1 MAPHS
6 SRVMIVGH
14 PGNLGDGLTAVGSRE
29 PGVVVGTVPVL
40 PREQTNEFLSV
51 SINYDS
57 KKTIPLTPLPAKF
70 NYNPDPSLLPYHRI
84 ALTSGPKPIS
94 NHASKF

>member
-40 PREQTNEFLSV
+40 PREQANEILSI
-51 SINYDS
+51 SINYGSQNNPFD
-57 KKTIPLTPLPAKF
+57 PPPTPPTAKF
-70 NYNPDPSLLPYHRI
+70 I
-84 ALTSGPKPIS
+84 
-94 NHASKF
+94 

>member
-40 PREQTNEFLSV
+40 PREQTNEILSI
-51 SINYDS
+51 SINDDS
-57 KKTIPLTPLPAKF
+57 Q
-70 NYNPDPSLLPYHRI
+70 NNPFDPPPPSQI
-84 ALTSGPKPIS
+84 
-94 NHASKF
+94 

>member
-14 PGNLGDGLTAVGSRE
+14 PGNLGDGLTAVGSSE

-40 PREQTNEFLSV
+40 PREQTNEILSI
-51 SINYDS
+51 SINDDS
-57 KKTIPLTPLPAKF
+57 QNNPFDPPPTPPTAKF
-70 NYNPDPSLLPYHRI
+70 I
-84 ALTSGPKPIS
+84 
-94 NHASKF
+94 

>member
-40 PREQTNEFLSV
+40 PREQTNEILSI
-51 SINYDS
+51 SINDDS
-57 KKTIPLTPLPAKF
+57 QNNPFDPPSPAKF
-70 NYNPDPSLLPYHRI
+70 N
-84 ALTSGPKPIS
+84 
-94 NHASKF
+94 

>member
-6 SRVMIVGH
+6 SRVMIEGH
-14 PGNLGDGLTAVGSRE
+14 PGNVGDGLTAVGSRE

-40 PREQTNEFLSV
+40 PREHTNEILLI

-57 KKTIPLTPLPAKF
+57 QNNLFDTPPLRPNLT
-70 NYNPDPSLLPYHRI
+70 NPGPSL
-84 ALTSGPKPIS
+84 
-94 NHASKF
+94 

>member
-40 PREQTNEFLSV
+40 PREQTNEILSI
-51 SINYDS
+51 SINDDS
-57 KKTIPLTPLPAKF
+57 QNNPFDPPPPPPNLT
-70 NYNPDPSLLPYHRI
+70 NPGPSL
-84 ALTSGPKPIS
+84 
-94 NHASKF
+94 

>member
-40 PREQTNEFLSV
+40 PREQTNEILSI
-51 SINYDS
+51 SINDDS
-57 KKTIPLTPLPAKF
+57 Q
-70 NYNPDPSLLPYHRI
+70 NNPFDPQPCQI
-84 ALTSGPKPIS
+84 
-94 NHASKF
+94 